1 MEVINQTMKRLT
13 ILVNIHYIL
22 FLRDIHEA
30 KLLLEDPD
38 NKQSNF
44 ATELQ
49 NSDIKLKKRFLN
61 IT

>member
-1 MEVINQTMKRLT
+1 MKRLT

>member
-1 MEVINQTMKRLT
+1 MKRLT

-22 FLRDIHEA
+22 FLRDIHEV